1 MGARWILTLWDG
13 TEVSRQVSDLA
24 EAVKG
29 YEWPDITN
37 VRLIDQNGLDITYIA
52 YNWDEAARHYELATN
67 VAERCIWENASESLG
82 RCYKRLKKSLVTKI
96 TEVTIL

>member
-29 YEWPDITN
+29 YDFADITK
-37 VRLIDQNGLDITYIA
+37 VRLIDQGGLEKMYVA

-67 VAERCIWENASESLG
+67 VAEKCIWLQATESLS
-82 RCYKRLKKSLVTKI
+82 RCYKKIKKKKI
-96 TEVTIL
+96 TEVVIL

>member
-1 MGARWILTLWDG
+1 MAVRWVLTLWDG

-29 YEWPDITN
+29 YDWTDITN
-37 VRLIDQNGLDITYIA
+37 VRLIDQSGLKRDHVA
-52 YNWDEAARHYELATN
+52 YNWDEAARYYELSTN
-67 VAERCIWENASESLG
+67 VAERYIWLQASEAFNKCFKKL
-82 RCYKRLKKSLVTKI
+82 KRNKV